1 MLEKRRLMCY
11 TLKSAPLRGFFRIK
25 TSQRRQEKEMH
36 ELGVLSRA
44 VSKVNGIAEQNGIER
59 IKFMTLEVGTESTFV
74 PVFFEKLFPLAK
86 ESYPRL
92 RDAELKIALAPGKG
106 LIIKE
111 IGYEDPREKTF
122 LRNEYGTAN
131 QQAGS
136 RAAASHLKGGL
147 PAERRKH
154 RRAGKRALS

>member
-1 MLEKRRLMCY
+1 
-11 TLKSAPLRGFFRIK
+11 
-25 TSQRRQEKEMH
+25 MH

-111 IGYEDPREKTF
+111 IGYEDPREKNVF
-122 LRNEYGTAN
+122 E
-131 QQAGS
+131 
-136 RAAASHLKGGL
+136 
-147 PAERRKH
+147 E
-154 RRAGKRALS
+154 